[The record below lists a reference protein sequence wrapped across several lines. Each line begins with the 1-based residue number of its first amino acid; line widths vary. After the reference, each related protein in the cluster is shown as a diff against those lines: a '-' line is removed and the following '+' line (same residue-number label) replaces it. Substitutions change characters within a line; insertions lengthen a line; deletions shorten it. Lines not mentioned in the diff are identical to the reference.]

1 MDRYLTYKEIEQLTG
16 KGRTSI
22 QNWRKRVEEENLMTF
37 EEKDIFRRDP
47 LPNGNFKV
55 SILESFVRSQ
65 FKLDSDFAYPK
76 DSPLDHPNHYPTPSN
91 TLIQQLQEK
100 DEQIKKL
107 LEINLALTHQNTDLI
122 QQLKDKESI
131 QTIQDIKESFTPI
144 GTIIKDDTEVNPL
157 ENKKTPTE
165 EEKQNDVLDEIKEE
179 HDHKQQIMNKQ
190 QEGVKNAFTQNEK
203 SGFAD
208 FEKEVRMSNLEW
220 FKKYSKH

>member
-1 MDRYLTYKEIEQLTG
+1 MRYLTYKEIERVTG
-16 KGRTSI
+16 KGSTTI
-22 QNWRKRVEEENLMTF
+22 QNFRRSIEKEGLTKF
-37 EEKDIFRRDP
+37 EGEDIFKREA

-55 SILESFVRSQ
+55 YMLEAFIMSHFN
-65 FKLDSDFAYPK
+65 LTSDFASSIDPSK
-76 DSPLDHPNHYPTPSN
+76 HTSNHPSTPIKS
-91 TLIQQLQEK
+91 LIQQLQEK

-107 LEINLALTHQNTDLI
+107 LEINLALTNQNTDLI

-157 ENKKTPTE
+157 ENKKSPTE